1 MSSTALSAT
10 TGTAASATP
19 SSTSVCTS
27 NLYDTPIQ
35 DRVCAMP
42 YGGNHTDIM
51 SNCCK
56 DADVVAYYD
65 NCGLYC
71 LALDQSIKDLQD
83 CLFEQG
89 AGYTDVFCRD
99 NGNVNASA
107 TATGNAQPPSSAQA
121 SVVASGGAGTGDGDG
136 DGNSASGSGGSAS
149 STSSPNAAAGGLHA
163 PAGVST
169 LGLTIGALLLS
180 AATFGALQI

>member
-1 MSSTALSAT
+1 MSSTAVS
-10 TGTAASATP
+10 TGTAAAAPSAT
-19 SSTSVCTS
+19 STCTVS
-27 NLYDTPIQ
+27 LYDTPEH

-51 SNCCK
+51 SACCN

-71 LALDQSIKDLQD
+71 LALDQSVKDLQD

-89 AGYTDVFCRD
+89 AGYTEVFCRD

-107 TATGNAQPPSSAQA
+107 TATGNVDPPASAQA
-121 SVVASGGAGTGDGDG
+121 SVVASGGSGSGASA
-136 DGNSASGSGGSAS
+136 SASGSKSSSS
-149 STSSPNAAAGGLHA
+149 STSSANAAAAGVHV
-163 PAGVST
+163 PAGVNT

>member
-1 MSSTALSAT
+1 MSSTAVS
-10 TGTAASATP
+10 TGTASAPSAT
-19 SSTSVCTS
+19 SSTVCTAS
-27 NLYDTPIQ
+27 LYDTPEH

-51 SNCCK
+51 SACCN
-56 DADVVAYYD
+56 DADVVSYYA

-71 LALDQSIKDLQD
+71 LALDQSVKDLQD

-107 TATGNAQPPSSAQA
+107 TATGNVDPPASAQA
-121 SVVASGGAGTGDGDG
+121 SVVASGGSGSGGSS
-136 DGNSASGSGGSAS
+136 SASGSGSSSS
-149 STSSPNAAAGGLHA
+149 STSSANAAAAGVRV
-163 PAGVST
+163 PAGVNT